1 MIVSSKIIDI
11 SIMKSVVNK
20 TEIDLNRSLMLT
32 KENVRKI
39 KENLKIPGHQIER
52 LINLLIYYK
61 IQTQNDDMPKAYF
74 EEDLR
79 QKIILNRSPFKT
91 RRKLP
96 HITLYG
102 QVPIL
107 KDFLL

>member
-1 MIVSSKIIDI
+1 MIVNSKIIDI
-11 SIMKSVVNK
+11 SIMKLVINK
-20 TEIDLNRSLMLT
+20 TEIDLNRSLILT

-39 KENLKIPGHQIER
+39 KETLKIPGHQIER

-61 IQTQNDDMPKAYF
+61 IQTQNDDMPKAHF

-79 QKIILNRSPFKT
+79 QKIIFNRSPFKT